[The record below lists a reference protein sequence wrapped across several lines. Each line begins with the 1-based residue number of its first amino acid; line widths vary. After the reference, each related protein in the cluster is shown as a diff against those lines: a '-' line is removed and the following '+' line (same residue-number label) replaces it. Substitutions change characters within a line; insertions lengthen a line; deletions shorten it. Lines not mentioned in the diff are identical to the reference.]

1 MNKSLFNSRHLA
13 GLAALGLTAAAL
25 PALANSNA
33 PAIQMAKPKIKSLAV
48 AKPGF
53 DLNENLNFT
62 VSFEAKQCVF
72 NLEFKDAAGN
82 VKTQGFYFNNPGQLD
97 FAFTQPA
104 SYFGLGAGSY
114 TVTAVP
120 HANPQVAGTAAVG
133 CAPGTASGSFS
144 VKGPAIDPNALKV
157 QPDAGKVAPK
167 TAPARY

>member
-1 MNKSLFNSRHLA
+1 MNKSLFTTRRMI
-13 GLAALGLTAAAL
+13 GLTALSLAAAAL
-25 PALANSNA
+25 PALANNNA
-33 PAIQMAKPKIKSLAV
+33 PAFQMAKPKIKSLAV
-48 AKPGF
+48 AKPSF

-62 VSFEAKQCVF
+62 VSFEGKQCVF

-82 VKTQGFYFNNPGQLD
+82 VKSQGFYFNNPGQLD
-97 FAFTQPA
+97 WTFSQPA
-104 SYFGLGAGSY
+104 SYFGIGAGSY

-144 VKGPAIDPNALKV
+144 VKGPAIDPGALKV